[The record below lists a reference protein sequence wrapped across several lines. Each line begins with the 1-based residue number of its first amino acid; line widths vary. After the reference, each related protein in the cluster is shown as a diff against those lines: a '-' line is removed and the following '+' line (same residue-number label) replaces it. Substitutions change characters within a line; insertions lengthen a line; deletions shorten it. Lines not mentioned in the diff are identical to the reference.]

1 MQRWY
6 RIFMPSAQYGIH
18 STASPTKTIRV
29 IAMACRWPQTSSGT
43 TCVKTE
49 RCGVALK
56 NRADAV
62 ICPFQRTAT
71 VLVTICAAT
80 TIVIMHSTARCR
92 WRTAQNKPDSD
103 LLALDDAMAYEC
115 AKSVIFYRFENCF
128 LAGADAPY
136 GATSPLPPAA
146 MRLPP
151 LPLSTVERGKGAGSM
166 R

>member
-1 MQRWY
+1 
-6 RIFMPSAQYGIH
+6 MPSAQCGIH

-29 IAMACRWPQTSSGT
+29 IAMACRWPQTSSVT

-80 TIVIMHSTARCR
+80 TIVIMHSIARCR
-92 WRTAQNKPDSD
+92 WRTAQNKQDSD

-136 GATSPLPPAA
+136 GATSPLPP
-146 MRLPP
+146 LPRCGFP
-151 LPLSTVERGKGAGSM
+151 HSPSPQWRGERGQGV
-166 R
+166 